1 MKALIETI
9 IERPDPSLGSPRP
22 AWNRRKRRQQIFFA
36 VPPERSLRFLCCLL
50 LSLALLPKTHAVVPA
65 PDGGYP
71 NFTTAEG
78 TNSLKNLTTGVGNTA
93 VGWSSLLSDTDGS
106 YNTAVGAGTLL
117 LNVGNQSTSEG
128 TENTAVGAAA
138 LLLNTTGLGN
148 TAVGAT
154 ALLNNSTGR
163 VNTAVGVSAIFSNT
177 TGGNNTA
184 VGTTAL
190 GNNTEGDGNVA
201 VGTLA
206 LSVNTTG
213 SNNIALG
220 GAAGVNITTGSN
232 NIDIGNTGAAE
243 SNTIRIGFPSL
254 QNATYI
260 AGITGQTVGTGG
272 IPVYVDNQ
280 GKLGVMTSSRRF
292 KENVHRMDD
301 ASAALFSLE
310 PVTFRYKR
318 EFDSSGTP
326 QFGLIAEEVAK
337 INPALVTRDAKGDI
351 NTVRYEAVNAM
362 LLNEF
367 LKEHKKVQ
375 EQQADITQL
384 NSKMANQAAIIA
396 QQQKGMEALTT
407 QLKEQSAQIQKVS
420 ARLEASNAMSQT
432 AFNDR

>member
-9 IERPDPSLGSPRP
+9 IERPDPSLGGPRP

-50 LSLALLPKTHAVVPA
+50 LSLALLSKTHAVVPA

-138 LLLNTTGLGN
+138 LLLNTTGFGN

-177 TGGNNTA
+177 IGGNNTA

-206 LSVNTTG
+206 LSGNTTG

-243 SNTIRIGFPSL
+243 SNTIRIGFPGL

-301 ASAALFSLE
+301 ASAALFSLK

-326 QFGLIAEEVAK
+326 QFGLIAEEVEK

-367 LKEHKKVQ
+367 LKEHKKVEIQTHKVDDQ
-375 EQQADITQL
+375 EAT
-384 NSKMANQAAIIA
+384 IA
-396 QQQKGMEALTT
+396 QQQKEIQTLVASVR
-407 QLKEQSAQIQKVS
+407 KQSAQIQKVS
-420 ARLEASNAMSQT
+420 ARLEAGNAVSQT

>member
-1 MKALIETI
+1 
-9 IERPDPSLGSPRP
+9 
-22 AWNRRKRRQQIFFA
+22 
-36 VPPERSLRFLCCLL
+36 
-50 LSLALLPKTHAVVPA
+50 
-65 PDGGYP
+65 
-71 NFTTAEG
+71 
-78 TNSLKNLTTGVGNTA
+78 
-93 VGWSSLLSDTDGS
+93 
-106 YNTAVGAGTLL
+106 
-117 LNVGNQSTSEG
+117 
-128 TENTAVGAAA
+128 
-138 LLLNTTGLGN
+138 
-148 TAVGAT
+148 
-154 ALLNNSTGR
+154 
-163 VNTAVGVSAIFSNT
+163 VSAIFSNT

-206 LSVNTTG
+206 LSGNTTG

-301 ASAALFSLE
+301 ASAALFSLK

-326 QFGLIAEEVAK
+326 QFGLIAEEVEK

-367 LKEHKKVQ
+367 LKEHKKVEIQARKLDDQ
-375 EQQADITQL
+375 EAR
-384 NSKMANQAAIIA
+384 IA
-396 QQQKGMEALTT
+396 QQQKQIETLAATV
-407 QLKEQSAQIQKVS
+407 KEQSAQIQKVS
-420 ARLEASNAMSQT
+420 AKIEARNAVVQT

>member
-9 IERPDPSLGSPRP
+9 IERPDPSLGGPRP

-206 LSVNTTG
+206 LSGNTTG

-301 ASAALFSLE
+301 ASAALFSLK

-326 QFGLIAEEVAK
+326 QFGLIAEEVEK

-367 LKEHKKVQ
+367 LKEHKKVEIQARKLDDQ
-375 EQQADITQL
+375 EAR
-384 NSKMANQAAIIA
+384 IA
-396 QQQKGMEALTT
+396 QQQKQIETLAATV
-407 QLKEQSAQIQKVS
+407 KEQSAQIQKVS
-420 ARLEASNAMSQT
+420 AKIEARNAVVQT